1 MRKSY
6 SRVRELAVWNI
17 ENLFEC
23 AIDAMYGKNSVRA
36 SEWLKDVKRILWFA
50 YNTDI
55 ISEHEYKYLER
66 AIDAIVWG

>member
-23 AIDAMYGKNSVRA
+23 AIDAMYGKSSVRA
-36 SEWLKDVKRILWFA
+36 SEWLKDVKKRIMVRIQ
-50 YNTDI
+50 Y
-55 ISEHEYKYLER
+55 
-66 AIDAIVWG
+66 

>member
-6 SRVRELAVWNI
+6 SRVREVAVWEI

-23 AIDAMYGKNSVRA
+23 AINAMYGKSSVRA
-36 SEWLKDVKRILWFA
+36 TEWLKDVKTVLWFS

-66 AIDAIVWG
+66 AIDTIVWG

>member
-6 SRVRELAVWNI
+6 SRVREVAVWEI
-17 ENLFEC
+17 EKLFEC
-23 AIDAMYGKNSVRA
+23 AINAMYGKSSVRA
-36 SEWLKDVKRILWFA
+36 TEWLKDVKTVLWFS

-66 AIDAIVWG
+66 AIDTIVWG